1 MCLIVFSYKE
11 SKESSKAFPG
21 SLILA
26 ANRDEYYERPT
37 KNMHWWEPEAILAG
51 KDLQAG
57 GTWLAVSNDGRFAV
71 LTNFKEPANGK
82 EPLKSRGELVSNYI
96 TSKGASSKDYLENIQ
111 ERKYAGFNL
120 LLGDKE
126 GIHYISN
133 RSEEIEK
140 LESGVHTL
148 GNLLLN
154 SETKKSIKIKNQF
167 KELLQTNPDESGL
180 LEFMKGDSG
189 DLSNLDMAG
198 FKETEH
204 EEIPYRFIKS
214 NYYGTRNTTIITINE
229 KGEYKVSEQNYSEN
243 GKKLEKSSFQFK
255 SQI

>member
-1 MCLIVFSYKE
+1 MCLIVFSYQE
-11 SKESSKAFPG
+11 NKESSKAFPG

-37 KNMHWWEPEAILAG
+37 DSMHWWESEGVLAG

-57 GTWLAVSNDGRFAV
+57 GTWLAISDDGRFAEI
-71 LTNFKEPANGK
+71 TNYKEPANGNTD
-82 EPLKSRGELVSNYI
+82 LKSRGELVSNYI
-96 TSKGASSKDYLENIQ
+96 TSKEVTSSEYLENI
-111 ERKYAGFNL
+111 KGKNYAGFNL

-126 GIHYISN
+126 GIHYFSN
-133 RSEEIEK
+133 RTEEVYK
-140 LESGVHTL
+140 LEPGIHAV

-154 SETKKSIKIKNQF
+154 SQTKKYIKVKNQF
-167 KELLQTNPDESGL
+167 KELLQTNPDEDGL

-189 DLSNLDMAG
+189 DLSDLDMAG

-214 NYYGTRNTTIITINE
+214 DYYGTRNTTIITINE
-229 KGEYKVSEQNYSEN
+229 TGEYRISEQNFSEN
-243 GKKLEKSSFQFK
+243 GKKLEKTSFQFK
-255 SQI
+255 L

>member
-1 MCLIVFSYKE
+1 MCLVVFSYKE
-11 SKESSKAFPG
+11 QKESLKAFPG

-37 KNMHWWEPEAILAG
+37 KNMHWWEPEEILAG

-71 LTNFKEPANGK
+71 LTNFKELANGK
-82 EPLKSRGELVSNYI
+82 ESLKSRGELISNYI
-96 TSKGASSKDYLENIQ
+96 ASKGVSSKEYLENFK
-111 ERKYAGFNL
+111 ERNYAGFNL

-133 RSEEIEK
+133 RSEGIEK
-140 LESGVHTL
+140 LESGIHAL

-154 SETKKSIKIKNQF
+154 TQTKKSIKIKNQF
-167 KELLQTNPDESGL
+167 KELLQTNPNEDVL
-180 LEFMKGDSG
+180 LEFMRGDSG

-214 NYYGTRNTTIITINE
+214 NVYGTRCTTLLTIDLNGKYTIT
-229 KGEYKVSEQNYSEN
+229 EQNYS
-243 GKKLEKSSFQFK
+243 KKGNKTKRISYE
-255 SQI
+255 IIT

>member
-1 MCLIVFSYKE
+1 MCLVVFSYKE
-11 SKESSKAFPG
+11 NKESLKAFPG

-37 KNMHWWEPEAILAG
+37 KNMHWWEPEEILAG
-51 KDLQAG
+51 KDLQAR

-71 LTNFKEPANGK
+71 LTNFKELANGK
-82 EPLKSRGELVSNYI
+82 EPLNSRGELVSNYI
-96 TSKGASSKDYLENIQ
+96 TSKGVSSKEYLENFK
-111 ERKYAGFNL
+111 EGNYAGFNL

-126 GIHYISN
+126 GIYFISN

-140 LESGVHTL
+140 LESGIHVL

-154 SETKKSIKIKNQF
+154 SQTKKSIKIKNQF
-167 KELLQTNPDESGL
+167 KELLQTNPDEDAL

-214 NYYGTRNTTIITINE
+214 NVYGTRCTTLLTIDLNGKYRIT
-229 KGEYKVSEQNYSEN
+229 EQNYS
-243 GKKLEKSSFQFK
+243 KKGNKTEKISHE
-255 SQI
+255 III

>member
-1 MCLIVFSYKE
+1 MCLIVFSYE
-11 SKESSKAFPG
+11 ENQESSKSFPG
-21 SLILA
+21 SLMLV

-37 KNMHWWEPEAILAG
+37 KNMHWWEPEEILAG

-57 GTWLAVSNDGRFAV
+57 GTWSAISKDGRFAV
-71 LTNFKEPANGK
+71 LTNYKELANEK

-96 TSKGASSKDYLENIQ
+96 TSKRVSSLEYMEDIQ
-111 ERKYAGFNL
+111 ERNYAGFNL
-120 LLGDKE
+120 LLGDKD

-133 RSEEIEK
+133 RSEEVEK
-140 LESGVHTL
+140 LEPGIHVL

-154 SETKKSIKIKNQF
+154 AETKKSIKIKNQF
-167 KELLQTNPDESGL
+167 KKLLQTNPDEGGL
-180 LEFMKGDSG
+180 LEFMRGDSG
-189 DLSNLDMAG
+189 DLSNFDLSG

-229 KGEYKVSEQNYSEN
+229 KGKYKVSEQNYSVN
-243 GKKLEKSSFQFK
+243 GKKLEKSSFIFK
-255 SQI
+255 P

>member
-11 SKESSKAFPG
+11 TKESSKAFPG

-37 KNMHWWEPEAILAG
+37 KNMHWWEAEGVLAG

-57 GTWLAVSNDGRFAV
+57 GTWLAVSDDGRFAAITNYKE
-71 LTNFKEPANGK
+71 LTNGGRD
-82 EPLKSRGELVSNYI
+82 LKSRGELVSNYI
-96 TSKGASSKDYLENIQ
+96 NSRELSSKEYLESIKGVN
-111 ERKYAGFNL
+111 YAGFNL

-126 GIHYISN
+126 GIHYFSN
-133 RSEEIEK
+133 RTEEIDK
-140 LESGVHTL
+140 LEPGIHAV

-154 SETKKSIKIKNQF
+154 SQTKKSIKVKNQF
-167 KELLQTNPDESGL
+167 RELLQNNPDEDEL
-180 LEFMKGDSG
+180 LGFMKDDSG
-189 DLSNLDMAG
+189 DLSDLDMAG

-214 NYYGTRNTTIITINE
+214 DVYGTRCTTLLTIDPNGKYRIT
-229 KGEYKVSEQNYSEN
+229 EQNYSKRGDKTRKIFHE
-243 GKKLEKSSFQFK
+243 
-255 SQI
+255 IIT

>member
-1 MCLIVFSYKE
+1 MCLVVFSYKE
-11 SKESSKAFPG
+11 QKESLKAFPG

-37 KNMHWWEPEAILAG
+37 KNMHWWEPEEILAG

-71 LTNFKEPANGK
+71 LTNFKELANGK
-82 EPLKSRGELVSNYI
+82 ESLKSRGELISNYI
-96 TSKGASSKDYLENIQ
+96 TSKGVSSKEYLENIK
-111 ERKYAGFNL
+111 ERNYAGFNL

-133 RSEEIEK
+133 RSEGIEK
-140 LESGVHTL
+140 LESGIHAL

-154 SETKKSIKIKNQF
+154 TQTKKSIKIKNQF
-167 KELLQTNPDESGL
+167 KELLQTNPNEDVL
-180 LEFMKGDSG
+180 LEFMRGDSG

-214 NYYGTRNTTIITINE
+214 NVYGTRCTTLLTIDPNGKYRIT
-229 KGEYKVSEQNYSEN
+229 EQNYS
-243 GKKLEKSSFQFK
+243 KKGNKTEKISYE
-255 SQI
+255 IIT

>member
-1 MCLIVFSYKE
+1 MCLVVFSYKE
-11 SKESSKAFPG
+11 NKESLKAFPG

-37 KNMHWWEPEAILAG
+37 KNMHWWESEAILAG

-57 GTWLAVSNDGRFAV
+57 GAWLAVSNKGRFAV
-71 LTNFKEPANGK
+71 LTNFKELANGN

-96 TSKGASSKDYLENIQ
+96 TSIGVSSKEYLENIKD
-111 ERKYAGFNL
+111 RNYAGFNL

-133 RSEEIEK
+133 RNEGIEK
-140 LESGVHTL
+140 LESGIHAL

-154 SETKKSIKIKNQF
+154 TQTKKSIKIKNQF
-167 KELLQTNPDESGL
+167 KELLQTNPNEDVL
-180 LEFMKGDSG
+180 LEFMRGDSG

-214 NYYGTRNTTIITINE
+214 NFYGTRCTTLLTIDSNGKYKIT
-229 KGEYKVSEQNYSEN
+229 EQNYS
-243 GKKLEKSSFQFK
+243 KKGNKAEKISYE
-255 SQI
+255 IIT

>member
-11 SKESSKAFPG
+11 TKESSKAFPG

-37 KNMHWWEPEAILAG
+37 KNMHWWEAEGVLAG

-57 GTWLAVSNDGRFAV
+57 GTWLAVSDDGRFAAITNYKE
-71 LTNFKEPANGK
+71 LTSKRGD
-82 EPLKSRGELVSNYI
+82 LKSRGELVSNYI
-96 TSKGASSKDYLENIQ
+96 TSKEVSSREYLESIKGTN
-111 ERKYAGFNL
+111 YAGFNL

-133 RSEEIEK
+133 RSEEVDK
-140 LESGVHTL
+140 LETGIHAV

-154 SETKKSIKIKNQF
+154 SQTKKSVKVKNQF
-167 KELLQTNPDESGL
+167 KELLQTSPDEDQL
-180 LEFMKGDSG
+180 LEFMKDDSG

-214 NYYGTRNTTIITINE
+214 DVYGTRCTTLLTIDPNGKYRIT
-229 KGEYKVSEQNYSEN
+229 EQNYSKRGDKTRKIFHE
-243 GKKLEKSSFQFK
+243 
-255 SQI
+255 IIA

>member
-1 MCLIVFSYKE
+1 MCLVVFSYKE
-11 SKESSKAFPG
+11 NKESLKAFPG

-37 KNMHWWEPEAILAG
+37 KNMHWWESEAILAG

-71 LTNFKEPANGK
+71 LTNFKELANGN

-96 TSKGASSKDYLENIQ
+96 TSKGVSSKEYLENIR
-111 ERKYAGFNL
+111 ERNYAGFNL

-126 GIHYISN
+126 GIHCISN
-133 RSEEIEK
+133 RSEGIEK
-140 LESGVHTL
+140 LKSGIHSL

-154 SETKKSIKIKNQF
+154 SQTKKSIKIKSQF
-167 KELLQTNPDESGL
+167 KELLQTNPNEEML
-180 LEFMKGDSG
+180 LEFMREDSG
-189 DLSNLDMAG
+189 DLSNLDLSG

>member
-1 MCLIVFSYKE
+1 MCLVVFSYIEQKE
-11 SKESSKAFPG
+11 SLKAFPG

-37 KNMHWWEPEAILAG
+37 KNMHWWESEAILAG

-71 LTNFKEPANGK
+71 LTNFKELANG
-82 EPLKSRGELVSNYI
+82 EESLKSRGELISNYI
-96 TSKGASSKDYLENIQ
+96 TSKGVSSKEYLENIK
-111 ERKYAGFNL
+111 ERNYAGFNL

-133 RSEEIEK
+133 RSEGIEK
-140 LESGVHTL
+140 LESGIHAL

-154 SETKKSIKIKNQF
+154 TQTKKSIKIKNQF
-167 KELLQTNPDESGL
+167 KELLQTNPNEDVL
-180 LEFMKGDSG
+180 LEFMRGDSG

-214 NYYGTRNTTIITINE
+214 NVYGTRCTTLLTIDPNGKYKIT
-229 KGEYKVSEQNYSEN
+229 EQNYS
-243 GKKLEKSSFQFK
+243 KKGNKTEKISYE
-255 SQI
+255 IIT

>member
-1 MCLIVFSYKE
+1 MCLVVFSYKE
-11 SKESSKAFPG
+11 NKESLKAFPG

-37 KNMHWWEPEAILAG
+37 KNMHWWGPEEILAG

-71 LTNFKEPANGK
+71 LTNFKELANG
-82 EPLKSRGELVSNYI
+82 EESLKSRGELISNYI
-96 TSKGASSKDYLENIQ
+96 TSKGVSSKEYLENIK
-111 ERKYAGFNL
+111 ERNYAGFNL

-133 RSEEIEK
+133 RSEGIEK
-140 LESGVHTL
+140 LESGIHSL

-154 SETKKSIKIKNQF
+154 TKTKKSIKIKNQF
-167 KELLQTNPDESGL
+167 KELLQTNPNEDVL
-180 LEFMKGDSG
+180 LEFMRGDSG

-214 NYYGTRNTTIITINE
+214 NVYGTRCTTLLTIDPNGKYKIT
-229 KGEYKVSEQNYSEN
+229 EQNYS
-243 GKKLEKSSFQFK
+243 KKGNKTEKISYE
-255 SQI
+255 IIA

>member
-1 MCLIVFSYKE
+1 MCLVVFSYKE
-11 SKESSKAFPG
+11 NKESLKVFPG

-37 KNMHWWEPEAILAG
+37 KNMHWWEPEEILAG

-71 LTNFKEPANGK
+71 LTNFKELANGK
-82 EPLKSRGELVSNYI
+82 ESLKSRGELISNYI
-96 TSKGASSKDYLENIQ
+96 TSKGVSSKEYLENIK
-111 ERKYAGFNL
+111 ERNYAGFNL

-133 RSEEIEK
+133 RSEGIEK
-140 LESGVHTL
+140 LESRIHSL

-154 SETKKSIKIKNQF
+154 TKTKKSIKIKNQF
-167 KELLQTNPDESGL
+167 KELLQTNPNEDVL

-189 DLSNLDMAG
+189 DLSNLDMAV

-214 NYYGTRNTTIITINE
+214 NVYGTRCTTLLTIDPNGKYKIT
-229 KGEYKVSEQNYSEN
+229 EQNYS
-243 GKKLEKSSFQFK
+243 KKGNKTEKISYE
-255 SQI
+255 IIA

>member
-1 MCLIVFSYKE
+1 MCLIVFSYQE
-11 SKESSKAFPG
+11 NKESSKAFPG

-37 KNMHWWEPEAILAG
+37 ESMHWWESEGVLAG

-57 GTWLAVSNDGRFAV
+57 GTWLAISDDGRFAAI
-71 LTNFKEPANGK
+71 TNYKETTNGNTD
-82 EPLKSRGELVSNYI
+82 LKSRGELVSNYI
-96 TSKGASSKDYLENIQ
+96 TSKEVTSSEYLENI
-111 ERKYAGFNL
+111 KGKNYAGFNL

-126 GIHYISN
+126 GIHYFSN
-133 RSEEIEK
+133 RTEEVDK
-140 LESGVHTL
+140 LEPGIHAV

-154 SETKKSIKIKNQF
+154 SQTKKYIKVKNQF
-167 KELLQTNPDESGL
+167 KELLQTNPDEDGL

-189 DLSNLDMAG
+189 DLSDLDMAG

-214 NYYGTRNTTIITINE
+214 DYYGTRNTTIITINE
-229 KGEYKVSEQNYSEN
+229 TGEYKISEQNFSEN
-243 GKKLEKSSFQFK
+243 GKKLEKTSFQFK
-255 SQI
+255 L

>member
-1 MCLIVFSYKE
+1 MCLVVFSYKE
-11 SKESSKAFPG
+11 NTESLKAFPG

-37 KNMHWWEPEAILAG
+37 KNMHWWEPEEILAG

-71 LTNFKEPANGK
+71 LTNFKELANGK
-82 EPLKSRGELVSNYI
+82 ESLKSRGELISNYI
-96 TSKGASSKDYLENIQ
+96 TSKGVSSKEYLENIK
-111 ERKYAGFNL
+111 ERNYAGFNL

-126 GIHYISN
+126 GIHCISN
-133 RSEEIEK
+133 RSEGIEK
-140 LESGVHTL
+140 LKSGIHSL

-154 SETKKSIKIKNQF
+154 SQTKKSIKIKSQF
-167 KELLQTNPDESGL
+167 KELLQTNPNEEML
-180 LEFMKGDSG
+180 LEFMRGDSG
-189 DLSNLDMAG
+189 DLSNLDLSG

>member
-1 MCLIVFSYKE
+1 MCLIVFSYQE
-11 SKESSKAFPG
+11 NKESSKAFPG

-37 KNMHWWEPEAILAG
+37 ESMHWWESEGVLAG

-57 GTWLAVSNDGRFAV
+57 GTWLAISDDGRFATI
-71 LTNFKEPANGK
+71 TNYKEPANGNTD
-82 EPLKSRGELVSNYI
+82 LKSRGELVSNYI
-96 TSKGASSKDYLENIQ
+96 TSKEVTSSEYLENI
-111 ERKYAGFNL
+111 KGKNYAGFNL

-126 GIHYISN
+126 GIHYFSN
-133 RSEEIEK
+133 RTEEVDK
-140 LESGVHTL
+140 LEPGIHAV

-154 SETKKSIKIKNQF
+154 SQTKKYIKVKNQF
-167 KELLQTNPDESGL
+167 KELLQTNPDEDGL

-189 DLSNLDMAG
+189 DLSDLDMAG

-214 NYYGTRNTTIITINE
+214 DYYGTRNTTIITINE
-229 KGEYKVSEQNYSEN
+229 TGEYKISEQNFSEN
-243 GKKLEKSSFQFK
+243 GKKLEKTSFQFK
-255 SQI
+255 L

>member
-1 MCLIVFSYKE
+1 MCLIVFSYQE
-11 SKESSKAFPG
+11 TKESSKAFPG

-37 KNMHWWEPEAILAG
+37 KNMHWWEAEGVLAG

-57 GTWLAVSNDGRFAV
+57 GTWLGVSDDGRFAAITNYKE
-71 LTNFKEPANGK
+71 LTNGGGD
-82 EPLKSRGELVSNYI
+82 LKSRGELVSNYI
-96 TSKGASSKDYLENIQ
+96 TSKEVSSKEYLDSIKGIN
-111 ERKYAGFNL
+111 YAGFNL

-133 RSEEIEK
+133 RSEEIDK
-140 LESGVHTL
+140 LEPGIHAV

-154 SETKKSIKIKNQF
+154 SQTKKSVKVKNQF
-167 KELLQTNPDESGL
+167 KELLQTNPDEDGL
-180 LEFMKGDSG
+180 LEFMKDESG
-189 DLSNLDMAG
+189 DLSDLDIAG

-214 NYYGTRNTTIITINE
+214 NVYGTRCTTLLTIDPNGKYRIT
-229 KGEYKVSEQNYSEN
+229 EQNYSKRGDKTRKIFHE
-243 GKKLEKSSFQFK
+243 
-255 SQI
+255 IIT

>member
-1 MCLIVFSYKE
+1 MCLVVFSYKE
-11 SKESSKAFPG
+11 NTESLKAFPG

-37 KNMHWWEPEAILAG
+37 KNMHWWEPEEILAG

-71 LTNFKEPANGK
+71 LTNFKELANGK
-82 EPLKSRGELVSNYI
+82 ESLKSRGELISNYI
-96 TSKGASSKDYLENIQ
+96 TSKGVSSKEYLENIK
-111 ERKYAGFNL
+111 ERNYAGFNL

-133 RSEEIEK
+133 RSEGIEK
-140 LESGVHTL
+140 LKSGIHSL

-154 SETKKSIKIKNQF
+154 SQTKKSIKIKSQF
-167 KELLQTNPDESGL
+167 KELLQTNPNEEML
-180 LEFMKGDSG
+180 LEFMRGDSG
-189 DLSNLDMAG
+189 DLSNLDLSG